1 LLIPQEKLKDLLTR
15 AIRNKR
21 YHAKK
26 KKTKSAS
33 KAKSK
38 PARGR
43 KREYVLD
50 KFIIKSD

>member
-1 LLIPQEKLKDLLTR
+1 MLIPQEKLKDLLTR

-26 KKTKSAS
+26 KTKSAS

-38 PARGR
+38 PARGQ